1 MDTSLLPNVSM
12 YPLLLW
18 PHPAQGTVPGSSL
31 CQAHIT
37 QCPAQRTLSNWNPE
51 KDNKVSHLGSLSPI
65 SYVTLTL
72 CNFVLSE
79 MVGRGLF
86 QRWPGSKFSVQ
97 KVKKTTPPQNNN
109 NNNRNFVSNE
119 KILILL
125 RRVELFAEWVLSFSY
140 LVIKKKS
147 FCFSFEMFMEVNA

>member
-1 MDTSLLPNVSM
+1 M
-12 YPLLLW
+12 
-18 PHPAQGTVPGSSL
+18 
-31 CQAHIT
+31 
-37 QCPAQRTLSNWNPE
+37 
-51 KDNKVSHLGSLSPI
+51 
-65 SYVTLTL
+65 
-72 CNFVLSE
+72 
-79 MVGRGLF
+79 F

-97 KVKKTTPPQNNN
+97 KVKKTTLPQNN

>member
-1 MDTSLLPNVSM
+1 M
-12 YPLLLW
+12 
-18 PHPAQGTVPGSSL
+18 
-31 CQAHIT
+31 
-37 QCPAQRTLSNWNPE
+37 
-51 KDNKVSHLGSLSPI
+51 
-65 SYVTLTL
+65 
-72 CNFVLSE
+72 
-79 MVGRGLF
+79 
-86 QRWPGSKFSVQ
+86 Q
-97 KVKKTTPPQNNN
+97 KVKKTTLPQNN

>member
-1 MDTSLLPNVSM
+1 
-12 YPLLLW
+12 
-18 PHPAQGTVPGSSL
+18 
-31 CQAHIT
+31 
-37 QCPAQRTLSNWNPE
+37 
-51 KDNKVSHLGSLSPI
+51 
-65 SYVTLTL
+65 
-72 CNFVLSE
+72 

-97 KVKKTTPPQNNN
+97 KVKKTTLPQNN